1 MIRGLQK
8 YLYRECSND
17 DEKIFNDIFTFV
29 PEIEQ
34 NNNDINS
41 TNKNDVNK
49 NKVVNDADSK
59 KNSNVISDISSE
71 GFRKVN
77 NYVPSFD
84 SSEELLNSKIE
95 DLKSEELNSIK
106 IDLISISHGPSYDT
120 NSIYDLSKIIS
131 GLLLTT
137 ELD

>member
-17 DEKIFNDIFTFV
+17 DEKVFNDIFTFV